1 MTSTNSTKKIRKKQ
15 TSRKQTSTRKQTS
28 RKQTSTRK
36 QTSRKTS
43 KTKSSESNI
52 NPAVNKSPQKLNQCI
67 KILKHPNLHVDTP
80 LSCYSMLE
88 FPNEPRDKRIK
99 PGPYHTFFEKLIGKP
114 KITTINEIINIEHI
128 FKNSKSKSKS
138 NNSKS
143 QTNNSNNIK
152 QIKEN
157 INKEIRK
164 PKRYLM
170 FSVYFSTSSNYY
182 GILYD
187 KREKE
192 IEFFVLPG
200 SVKEKNDKDLELKFR
215 EFLIDQLQIP
225 IEFFYYNISNAP
237 KPDTYHADFWAS
249 WLIYQKIKKSTDREQ
264 LVNYALEKILR
275 ASTEYT
281 KFTQKFTN
289 YILPFSESREFY
301 RYRK

>member
-1 MTSTNSTKKIRKKQ
+1 MASIKKIRKKQ
-15 TSRKQTSTRKQTS
+15 TSRK
-28 RKQTSTRK
+28 
-36 QTSRKTS
+36 TSRKTS
-43 KTKSSESNI
+43 KKKTLPQTTTTPI
-52 NPAVNKSPQKLNQCI
+52 TLNKSPLKLNQCI
-67 KILKHPNLHVDTP
+67 NILKHPNPHRPTP
-80 LSCYSMLE
+80 LSCYSILD

-99 PGPYHTFFEKLIGKP
+99 PGPYHTFFEKLIGKS

-128 FKNSKSKSKS
+128 FKNSKSK
-138 NNSKS
+138 NSKS
-143 QTNNSNNIK
+143 KNSKSNNIK

-170 FSVYFSTSSNYY
+170 FSVYFSTTSNYY

-200 SVKEKNDKDLELKFR
+200 SVKERNDKDLELKFR
-215 EFLIDQLQIP
+215 EFLIDQLELP

-237 KPDTYHADFWAS
+237 KPNTYHADFWAS

-275 ASTEYT
+275 ASSDYT